1 MRRSSV
7 LAVLALAA
15 MTSDA
20 AGDLGVGDSAPAV
33 SAEKLLNTKLKSLDD
48 LKGKLVL
55 FEYFAW
61 W

>member
-1 MRRSSV
+1 MHRSTV

-15 MTSDA
+15 LSSDA
-20 AGDLGVGDSAPAV
+20 AGDLGVGDTAPAV
-33 SAEKLLNTKLKSLDD
+33 SAEKLLNTKVKNLDD

-55 FEYFAW
+55 YEYFAW